1 MKSYK
6 QILSEVAQPKPA
18 DEINFKAKHEI
29 EFMDHPASEE
39 GQHTSGKTKAKRI
52 ADYKKGEDRKVYEDV
67 EEENGMIRTQLSFIK
82 YACDE
87 IMEYVETGVDTEE
100 WFQNKLAR
108 VHGDMTTLHA
118 YMEGDKRKNGDITMD
133 DMMDESVEIEEEE
146 MTDAQMKRRE
156 EIVKGMKKNK
166 EDMQK
171 RYGDNWKAVM
181 YATATKQA
189 MKESINEAKN
199 KELSALEKEYDKLQ
213 KIMDRVSEKGGNY
226 KNTSAYK
233 KSKEVYKKMQSIL
246 NEAKM
251 TDDHWVIVKRN
262 GNFYSGKSEIKKIVR
277 ASKNPPSQKVIE
289 RHGGDSA
296 IRVGELRKKLKN
308 MKDTGSLLNQLG
320 EVKIYEKQLDKVNK
334 DALKKDWED
343 RKDQDIDND
352 GDTDQEDIYLH
363 KRRQAVTKAMKK
375 ESVELDEA
383 VTAKNK
389 KDAEKVIAY
398 AKSNKGKG
406 VATKSGDNSVIPNIQ
421 IVRYLESIGKVKN
434 VTELPSGRGWSFELK
449 ESVELD
455 EASQPT
461 WNVSV
466 RKAFSA
472 GGVKVKKGDSVE
484 VKARN
489 TAEAIDKAMS
499 KMGISKKDGMG
510 VSGSNFDLKKLKENI
525 ELEEAVKT
533 GNVKLNDGSR
543 IKITKD
549 EAEAINNLFDNLSS
563 TGRKKM
569 EKDMMKNKKEF
580 DDVLQFAKEAM

>member
-1 MKSYK
+1 MKSFK

-39 GQHTSGKTKAKRI
+39 GQHTSGKKKTKRI
-52 ADYKKGEDRKVYEDV
+52 ADYKKGEDMKVYEDA
-67 EEENGMIRTQLSFIK
+67 EEENGMIRTQLAFIK

-87 IMEYVETGVDTEE
+87 IREYVDTGIDTEE

-118 YMEGDKRKNGDITMD
+118 YMEGDKRKDGDITMD
-133 DMMDESVEIEEEE
+133 DMMDEGAEIEEED

-156 EIVKGMKKNK
+156 EIVKGMKKNQA
-166 EDMQK
+166 DMKK

-181 YATATKQA
+181 YSTATKKA
-189 MKESINEAKN
+189 MEESLNEAKN
-199 KELSALEKEYDKLQ
+199 KELSALEKEYEKLQ

-262 GNFYSGKSEIKKIVR
+262 GNFYSAKSEIKKIVR
-277 ASKNPPSQKVIE
+277 ASENPPSQKVIE
-289 RHGGDSA
+289 RNGGDGA

-308 MKDTGSLLNQLG
+308 KKDTGDLLNQLG
-320 EVKIYEKQLDKVNK
+320 EVKIYEKQLDKVDK

-363 KRRQAVTKAMKK
+363 KRRQAITKAIAK
-375 ESVELDEA
+375 ESL
-383 VTAKNK
+383 
-389 KDAEKVIAY
+389 
-398 AKSNKGKG
+398 
-406 VATKSGDNSVIPNIQ
+406 
-421 IVRYLESIGKVKN
+421 
-434 VTELPSGRGWSFELK
+434 
-449 ESVELD
+449 ELD

-466 RKAFSA
+466 RKAFNA

-489 TAEAIDKAMS
+489 TSEAIDKAMM
-499 KMGISKKDGMG
+499 KMGISKKDGMAIQG
-510 VSGSNFDLKKLKENI
+510 TNFDLKKLKESL
-525 ELEEAVKT
+525 ELDEAVKA
-533 GNVKLNDGSR
+533 GNIKLNDGTRVKLS
-543 IKITKD
+543 KED
-549 EAEAINNLFDNLSS
+549 AEAINNLFDNLSS
-563 TGRKKM
+563 TGRNKM

-580 DDVLQFAKEAM
+580 EGVLEFAKEAM